1 MTRQMKNS
9 GIEWIG
15 EIPADWDVKKTLSC
29 LSMPIT
35 DGPHTTPELLSEG
48 VPFVSAEAVS
58 SGSGKIDFAHIRGY
72 ISEAF
77 YNECC
82 KKYIP
87 QKNDIYMI
95 KSGATTGKVAV
106 VDTDIRFTI
115 WSPLAVFRA
124 NPDKIQYKYL
134 YYALQSHPYQKQIED
149 KWSFGT
155 QQNIGMRVLEQI
167 KLTVPPL
174 SEQQKI
180 ADYLDEK
187 CGAID
192 EVIAKTEQSIEEY
205 KKLKQSVITEAVT
218 KGVRPNRKM
227 KDSGIA
233 WIGEIPE
240 DFSLIPL
247 KYIAEYNKQTLPET
261 TNPLYEFDY
270 IDIGSVTY
278 GKGIE
283 NVQTMKFKDA
293 PTRARRVVY
302 KDDVILSTVRTYLQ
316 ATAQIMARSNSIVV
330 STGFITL
337 TAIKNKVSPT
347 YLKYAIQLDAFIS
360 EVESKSEG
368 ISYPAINPTEVVM
381 IKAIVPPL
389 SEQKEIADYLDK
401 KCAEIDTLIEKKQK
415 FLTELATYKKSM
427 IYEYVTGKKEVA

>member
-1 MTRQMKNS
+1 MTRQMKDS

-15 EIPADWDVKKTLSC
+15 EIPAVWNIRKIFQVFTQVKNKNQGMVETN
-29 LSMPIT
+29 
-35 DGPHTTPELLSEG
+35 LLSL
-48 VPFVSAEAVS
+48 SY
-58 SGSGKIDFAHIRGY
+58 GKIKQKNIETSFGLLPE
-72 ISEAF
+72 SFET
-77 YNECC
+77 YN
-82 KKYIP
+82 IID
-87 QKNDIYMI
+87 KNDIVLRLTDLQNDQ
-95 KSGATTGKVAV
+95 KSLRVGLSTQRGIITSAYVTM
-106 VDTDIRFTI
+106 
-115 WSPLAVFRA
+115 RA
-124 NPDKIQYKYL
+124 KNPRMAPYL
-134 YYALQSHPYQKQIED
+134 YYLLHTFDIEKGFYGMGD
-149 KWSFGT
+149 GVRQGLNWDELKHLSF
-155 QQNIGMRVLEQI
+155 VL
-167 KLTVPPL
+167 PSL

-180 ADYLDEK
+180 ADYLNEK
-187 CGAID
+187 CGAIE